1 MILVSPSLLG
11 CNYGK
16 LTAEAKDVL
25 HCGADML
32 HIDIMDGHFV
42 PNLSFGPGLVGTL
55 RKETDAFLDVHLMV
69 SDPAFVAPLF
79 VKEGA
84 DLITFHIESDCDVT
98 QVLDYLDAQ
107 GVKAAISLKPGTP
120 AQAVF
125 PYLDRLYMV
134 LVMTVEPGFGGQ
146 KFMSDMLPK
155 IKELRTEIERRGLKT
170 HIQVDGGVDADTAG
184 SCVNAGA
191 DILVAGSYVFK
202 QTDRSQAID
211 LLHSLG

>member
-69 SDPAFVAPLF
+69 SDPAFIAPLF

-120 AQAVF
+120 AEAVF

>member
-107 GVKAAISLKPGTP
+107 GVKAAISLKPDTP

>member
-25 HCGADML
+25 HYGADML

>member
-202 QTDRSQAID
+202 QTERSQAID